1 MAVLVSFLLTRRR
14 AAGQFRLPDILRL
27 GMRRG
32 THWYWVNL
40 AMIAQGARE
49 GTFAFLI
56 GLLVYI
62 AAKDEWVLG
71 TFWRSLLWSPW

>member
-1 MAVLVSFLLTRRR
+1 
-14 AAGQFRLPDILRL
+14 
-27 GMRRG
+27 MRRG

-71 TFWRSLLWSPW
+71 NFLAISSLVSLVTYYVVGRFMVG